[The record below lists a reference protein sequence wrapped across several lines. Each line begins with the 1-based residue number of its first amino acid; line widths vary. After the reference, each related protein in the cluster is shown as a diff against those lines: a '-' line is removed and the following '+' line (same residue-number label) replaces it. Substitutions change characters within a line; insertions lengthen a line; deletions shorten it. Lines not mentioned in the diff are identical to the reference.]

1 MIEMILLGVG
11 VLLGF
16 AVVVLVIV
24 DHNRWVKK
32 KQNLIDYYQA
42 ENERNQKVLDEKR
55 QDDYKR

>member
-42 ENERNQKVLDEKR
+42 ENERNQKALDEKR
-55 QDDYKR
+55 KDDYKR